1 MAAQGRRAMHGL
13 TGPPARKEWVA
24 SRVPNA
30 AHRNPA
36 GPRAVPHPT
45 SGMMTVEMA
54 TVEMATGEM
63 VKGVIVV
70 DPASRLS
77 ARRLSTSQNQT
88 GQSQTGQSQT
98 GQSQTG
104 DGQTGQ
110 SQTGQS
116 RTGQDQ
122 MGQDQMGQDRTGRN
136 GTSQRVTNPSVR
148 TVEMSSR
155 HGLIAVTGPNSLITK
170 PEKVASHRTSLVRQN
185 RASRQSHR
193 NPHGRIALPSPV
205 LAI

>member
-1 MAAQGRRAMHGL
+1 MHGL
-13 TGPPARKEWVA
+13 TGPPARKERVA

-54 TVEMATGEM
+54 TGEMVTGET

-77 ARRLSTSQNQT
+77 ARRLSTSRNQT
-88 GQSQTGQSQT
+88 GQS
-98 GQSQTG
+98 
-104 DGQTGQ
+104 QTGQ